1 MILDSIEQ
9 LQGYSAYLP
18 AIEKVVA
25 YVNSIDLKS
34 LPSEKVYID
43 GENLFVI
50 PSVAKGKPAGEAKLE
65 AHNVYADLQLCLSEG
80 ETFGWK
86 DRRKCELQI
95 GEFSSE
101 NDIVFFED
109 QPTAY
114 VSVKQHEFV
123 LFMPWDAHAPLIC
136 DGEVVKLIFKI
147 KVG

>member
-9 LQGYSAYLP
+9 LQCYSAYLP
-18 AIEKVVA
+18 GVEKVVA
-25 YVNSIDLKS
+25 YVNSIDLKNI
-34 LPSEKVYID
+34 PSEKVYID
-43 GENLFVI
+43 GENFFVI
-50 PSVAKGKPAGEAKLE
+50 PSVSKGKSAKEAKLE

-86 DRRKCELQI
+86 DRKRCQQPT
-95 GEFSSE
+95 GEYSHE
-101 NDIVFFED
+101 KDIIFFDD
-109 QPTAY
+109 QPTTY
-114 VSVKQHEFV
+114 VSVKQNEFV